1 MPLAEDGF
9 EVNSELEMSIKKYSK
24 GIDKSSP
31 FFKGDGNTVK
41 NGDIVK
47 QPQLTKTLK
56 GIKNNGPNYF
66 YDKLAKHLTTEL
78 NGQIDKT
85 DFNNY
90 KSKQKKPSE
99 TKYLNTHVYSSSNPL
114 GGGLMLQG
122 LKLDEMLN
130 NGQSDE
136 QYLNSVL
143 SGRDLMYSNRD
154 IVNAKTNF
162 SQEYLSNMYISN
174 KYNNQN
180 TSDSISDNSVKKTST
195 LHFVVVDKQGQ
206 MTSTTNTLSGYFGS
220 GKYMDE
226 GFYMNNSMTNFSD
239 NKDSNNYHAK
249 NTVPRSYISPTIIV
263 GPDYYMGIGS
273 PGGNKIPTIL
283 NEVII
288 DYLRGNGSLQD
299 SIYKPRFYNDGNT
312 VHFEKGMNKKYLDIL
327 QNQGYN
333 IKEEKD
339 NPNFGSVQAG
349 IYHIKNKETEIAN
362 DVGTR

>member
-1 MPLAEDGF
+1 
-9 EVNSELEMSIKKYSK
+9 MSIKKYSK

-226 GFYMNNSMTNFSD
+226 GFYMNNSMTNSSD

-249 NTVPRSYISPTIIV
+249 NTVPRSYISNNYSWTRLL
-263 GPDYYMGIGS
+263 Y
-273 PGGNKIPTIL
+273 GNW
-283 NEVII
+283 
-288 DYLRGNGSLQD
+288 
-299 SIYKPRFYNDGNT
+299 
-312 VHFEKGMNKKYLDIL
+312 
-327 QNQGYN
+327 
-333 IKEEKD
+333 
-339 NPNFGSVQAG
+339 
-349 IYHIKNKETEIAN
+349 
-362 DVGTR
+362 

>member
-1 MPLAEDGF
+1 
-9 EVNSELEMSIKKYSK
+9 
-24 GIDKSSP
+24 
-31 FFKGDGNTVK
+31 
-41 NGDIVK
+41 
-47 QPQLTKTLK
+47 
-56 GIKNNGPNYF
+56 
-66 YDKLAKHLTTEL
+66 
-78 NGQIDKT
+78 
-85 DFNNY
+85 
-90 KSKQKKPSE
+90 
-99 TKYLNTHVYSSSNPL
+99 
-114 GGGLMLQG
+114 MLQG

-249 NTVPRSYISPTIIV
+249 ILCQGHIYIQQ
-263 GPDYYMGIGS
+263 
-273 PGGNKIPTIL
+273 L
-283 NEVII
+283 
-288 DYLRGNGSLQD
+288 
-299 SIYKPRFYNDGNT
+299 
-312 VHFEKGMNKKYLDIL
+312 
-327 QNQGYN
+327 
-333 IKEEKD
+333 
-339 NPNFGSVQAG
+339 
-349 IYHIKNKETEIAN
+349 
-362 DVGTR
+362 

>member
-1 MPLAEDGF
+1 
-9 EVNSELEMSIKKYSK
+9 MSIKKYSK

-162 SQEYLSNMYISN
+162 SQEYL
-174 KYNNQN
+174 
-180 TSDSISDNSVKKTST
+180 
-195 LHFVVVDKQGQ
+195 
-206 MTSTTNTLSGYFGS
+206 
-220 GKYMDE
+220 
-226 GFYMNNSMTNFSD
+226 
-239 NKDSNNYHAK
+239 
-249 NTVPRSYISPTIIV
+249 
-263 GPDYYMGIGS
+263 
-273 PGGNKIPTIL
+273 
-283 NEVII
+283 
-288 DYLRGNGSLQD
+288 
-299 SIYKPRFYNDGNT
+299 
-312 VHFEKGMNKKYLDIL
+312 
-327 QNQGYN
+327 
-333 IKEEKD
+333 
-339 NPNFGSVQAG
+339 
-349 IYHIKNKETEIAN
+349 
-362 DVGTR
+362 